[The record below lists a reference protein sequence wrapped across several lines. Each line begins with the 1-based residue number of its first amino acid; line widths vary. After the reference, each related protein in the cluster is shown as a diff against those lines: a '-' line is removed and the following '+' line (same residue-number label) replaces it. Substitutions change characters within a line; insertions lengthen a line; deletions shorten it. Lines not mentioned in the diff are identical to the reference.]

1 MVGFYTSSF
10 KKLTVIILLFAT
22 LFTFTAFSSAC
33 TVAPEQSDYAKT
45 VSNFCKMKPD
55 EIYNKIENNDK
66 FVLFLGRETC
76 QPCTQFVPML
86 NEAAQEVNAEIFYLD
101 CLDAMPG
108 DGVYDFFEKYDVSF
122 IPTLLIFD
130 GKNYTHP
137 RTPEDMETLKKLLNR
152 I

>member
-22 LFTFTAFSSAC
+22 LFTFTAFSSVC

-45 VSNFCKMKPD
+45 VSNFCRMKPD
-55 EIYNKIENNDK
+55 EIYSKIENNDK
-66 FVLFLGRETC
+66 
-76 QPCTQFVPML
+76 FVPML